1 VDFLPDLVTVEGEI
15 AVLGPVPVPGRRPG
29 GPKRYDPRCTI
40 IRMPARAAKIEIPR
54 WIQLVG
60 LPLLLLFLWVVA
72 GAVRH
77 VVFLFLVALLIALLL
92 SPLVR
97 AVQRVR
103 LPRGFAVALVYLGFA
118 VALIAAIGALGT
130 VVVNETKTAAQRVD
144 SYFTDVNGQT
154 RQVAADRDVD
164 RLQRWLKTHRL
175 GGINVQERGHRLV
188 RDIRKHDVG
197 KYTDKVVNFLEGA
210 AISIGKLLFSAIVI
224 LVASI
229 YMLLDFPKL
238 ERRLERR
245 FPPHPGSES
254 LLLRM
259 EGSLTS
265 YVKGQA
271 LVSLIIGTSAG
282 VGLWLFGML
291 GWLPHGQKYALLFG
305 AWVAITELIPYLGP
319 WLGAIP
325 PTIYALVVHPISA
338 VWVILLFL
346 AIHQIEGHIVVPN
359 VMGSALRLHPLL
371 VIFGLLAGGEIYG
384 LPGALVALPLLAAG
398 RAMWEFFSERVELEP
413 WEDGEVA
420 VPVEVELEEAERPP
434 PAAASR

>member
-1 VDFLPDLVTVEGEI
+1 M
-15 AVLGPVPVPGRRPG
+15 A
-29 GPKRYDPRCTI
+29 
-40 IRMPARAAKIEIPR
+40 ARAAKIEIPR

-60 LPLLLLFLWVVA
+60 LPLALLFLWVVA

-97 AVQRVR
+97 AVQRAR
-103 LPRGFAVALVYLGFA
+103 IPRGFAVALVYLVFA
-118 VALIAAIGALGT
+118 VALIAAMGALGT
-130 VVVNETKTAAQRVD
+130 VVVNETKTAAKRVD
-144 SYFTDVNGQT
+144 SYFTDVNGRT
-154 RQVAADRDVD
+154 GKVDADRDVD
-164 RLQRWLKTHRL
+164 RLQRWLDSHHL
-175 GGINVQERGHRLV
+175 GGIDIQDRGHRLV
-188 RDIRKHDVG
+188 RDIRRHDVG
-197 KYTDKVVNFLEGA
+197 KYTNKVVDFLEGA
-210 AISIGKLLFSAIVI
+210 AISIGKLLFSAIVV
-224 LVASI
+224 LVVSI

-238 ERRLERR
+238 ERGIDRR
-245 FPPHPGSES
+245 FPPHPGSDP

-259 EGSLTS
+259 ERSLTS

-282 VGLWLFGML
+282 VGLWLLGML

-325 PTIYALVVHPISA
+325 PALYALVVHPISA
-338 VWVILLFL
+338 VWVVLLFL
-346 AIHQIEGHIVVPN
+346 VIHQVEGHIVVPN
-359 VMGSALRLHPLL
+359 VMGSALRLHPIL

-384 LPGALVALPLLAAG
+384 LPGALVALPMLAAG
-398 RAMWEFFSERVELEP
+398 RAVWEFFAERVELEP
-413 WEDGEVA
+413 WREGDT
-420 VPVEVELEEAERPP
+420 VPVEVELEEAKPP